1 MTISSTSRKAG
12 PYLGNGTTDEF
23 PFTFK
28 VFTADDVVIVRTA
41 TDGVETTL
49 TMGVDYTVSLNADQD
64 AAAGGTVT
72 TTNPPTAGQKITVT
86 SGLANLQPVEVT
98 NGGGFYPRVF
108 NDAFDRLTILVQQLA
123 EQIGRA
129 VKVNISSSTTPD
141 ELMDDLGASVAAAP
155 GATVTAEAASA
166 AASVSEGVAEAA
178 ASAAAASE
186 AAAEAAAALLPN
198 AAAGGAD
205 RVLVTDPAGAGWLY
219 KTAAQLLSFL
229 GLGTANAA
237 NGVVVLDGSSRLPAV
252 SGELL
257 TGVGILHQAVYDTSG
272 PHTWTM
278 PAGTPAEAW
287 VVVEMWGA
295 GGGGANRSTAG
306 NAAGGGGGAYVRFD
320 ILAGKFP
327 GGGAEFSVGAGGAA
341 GVGNGNGGAG
351 GATTITMFHPAGL
364 FVVLTANGGG
374 GGTQAA
380 AGVAATG
387 GAGGAAAAGV
397 TSFAGGVGGGVTA
410 GNAVT
415 AATGGLAG
423 GGGASQNNV
432 GAFGLGGYCI
442 LLNNDSSAAQTN
454 GNGGYGGAA
463 TAGGAGYARVTIFG

>member
-141 ELMDDLGASVAAAP
+141 ELMDDLGASVAAASS
-155 GATVTAEAASA
+155 AASASAASA
-166 AASVSEGVAEAA
+166 AGSAASASASAGYAADAA
-178 ASAAAASE
+178 ASAAA
-186 AAAEAAAALLPN
+186 LPN
-198 AAAGGAD
+198 TSGGAD
-205 RVLVTDPAGAGWLY
+205 RALLVDSSGTGWLY
-219 KTAAQLLSFL
+219 KTAAQFLSWL
-229 GLGTANAA
+229 GLGVANAA
-237 NGVVVLDGSSRLPAV
+237 NGVVVLDGTSRLPAA

-257 TGVGILHQAVYDTSG
+257 TGIATVTTYMITANG
-272 PHTWTM
+272 TWD
-278 PAGTPAEAW
+278 AEAEG
-287 VVVEMWGA
+287 VPAHARIIYELWGA
-295 GGGGANRSTAG
+295 GGSGGSRVTTG
-306 NAAGGGGGAYVRFD
+306 NVGGGGGGAYVRFE
-320 ILAGKFP
+320 AP
-327 GGGAEFSVGAGGAA
+327 GDRAPVVTNITIGAGGTEVS
-341 GVGNGNGGAG
+341 GVNANGNPGGASSISLLLAGGSTVVITAAGGAG
-351 GATTITMFHPAGL
+351 GG
-364 FVVLTANGGG
+364 N
-374 GGTQAA
+374 AA
-380 AGVAATG
+380 LGVAAVG
-387 GAGGAAAAGV
+387 GAGGAA
-397 TSFAGGVGGGVTA
+397 TA
-410 GNAVT
+410 GFVSFDG
-415 AATGGLAG
+415 ATGGAVSSGNVASAGGSGMGGG
-423 GGGASQNNV
+423 GGGALSTS
-432 GAFGLGGYCI
+432 GGGYSLSGGCI
-442 LLNNDSSAAQTN
+442 PLGTSQL
-454 GNGGYGGAA
+454 GVNGGYACGSQSGVPGGDGLCRI
-463 TAGGAGYARVTIFG
+463 TVIE